1 MKGLLSLL
9 LVGAVT
15 TSVASYESRSI
26 TEEMLQGKEKGI
38 WDAIKGE
45 VPGAKLED
53 YFKPPPDHQRKS
65 DDKWDGIEEYD
76 MRFKTVDPS
85 SLGVNDVTQY
95 SGYLDNNKSGQHLSS
110 SRRDPQ
116 YDSVILWLNGGP
128 GCSSMSSLFMELG
141 SARVAK
147 DLTLTRSLNTPSA
160 SKDVY
165 GFLTLFFK
173 QFPQYAIHDFHIAG
187 ESYAVLHKLK
197 SVLIGNGMTD
207 PYTQFAS
214 YPFMACR
221 KGGYSAVLDQ
231 PTYKAMEAAVLECQK
246 EIKRCYDKPTDTAT
260 CVNGAKF
267 CKDALVRP
275 YSQTGQSIYDI
286 VVAAKTLKTS
296 GILS

>member
-1 MKGLLSLL
+1 M
-9 LVGAVT
+9 
-15 TSVASYESRSI
+15 
-26 TEEMLQGKEKGI
+26 
-38 WDAIKGE
+38 
-45 VPGAKLED
+45 
-53 YFKPPPDHQRKS
+53 
-65 DDKWDGIEEYD
+65 
-76 MRFKTVDPS
+76 
-85 SLGVNDVTQY
+85 
-95 SGYLDNNKSGQHLSS
+95 
-110 SRRDPQ
+110 
-116 YDSVILWLNGGP
+116 
-128 GCSSMSSLFMELG
+128 
-141 SARVAK
+141 
-147 DLTLTRSLNTPSA
+147 
-160 SKDVY
+160 
-165 GFLTLFFK
+165 
-173 QFPQYAIHDFHIAG
+173 
-187 ESYAVLHKLK
+187 K

-296 GILS
+296 GLLS